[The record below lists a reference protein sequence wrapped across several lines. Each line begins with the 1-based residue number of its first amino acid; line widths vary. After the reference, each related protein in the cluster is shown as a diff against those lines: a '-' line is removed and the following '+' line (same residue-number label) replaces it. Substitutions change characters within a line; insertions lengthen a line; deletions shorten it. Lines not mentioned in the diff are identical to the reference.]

1 MNYARPL
8 ILLIFFLSGA
18 SGLIYE
24 IVWTRLLSLVFGV
37 SSFAISTVL
46 TVFMAGLGIGG
57 YIFGRLIDKR
67 GNPLKVYALLE
78 ILIGLYAILL
88 PNIFSLTEWLYV
100 KLHVLTGGSFL
111 LLSAERFLISSL
123 ILIFPTTM
131 MGGTLPV
138 ISRFLI
144 KSENKIGVDTGVIYS
159 LNTFGAVAGCIITG
173 FYLIEVI
180 GVTQSLYSAA
190 LLNLIAGGGA
200 YIISQKSEVRTKN
213 SRFKTPNSQLPTID
227 LNPSCLWFLRNGGTL
242 L

>member
-1 MNYARPL
+1 MKYARPL

-57 YIFGRLIDKR
+57 YIFGRIIDKR
-67 GNPLKVYALLE
+67 GNPLKVYAGLE
-78 ILIGLYAILL
+78 LLIGLYAILL
-88 PNIFSLTEWLYV
+88 PVLISFSEWLYIS
-100 KLHVLTGGSFL
+100 LQGLTGGSFL
-111 LLSAERFLISSL
+111 LLSAERFLISFF
-123 ILIFPTTM
+123 ILIFPTIM

-144 KSENKIGVDTGVIYS
+144 KSENRIGVDIGVIYS

-173 FYLIEVI
+173 FYLIEVV
-180 GVTQSLYSAA
+180 GVTQSLYLAA
-190 LLNLIAGGGA
+190 VLNLIAGGGA
-200 YIISQKSEVRTKN
+200 YIISYKSQVTSHKLQVKRET
-213 SRFKTPNSQLPTID
+213 
-227 LNPSCLWFLRNGGTL
+227 
-242 L
+242 

>member
-1 MNYARPL
+1 MKYARPL

-57 YIFGRLIDKR
+57 YTFGKLIDKR

-88 PNIFSLTEWLYV
+88 PNIFSLTEWLYI

-111 LLSAERFLISSL
+111 LLSAERFLISFF

-144 KSENKIGVDTGVIYS
+144 KSENRIGVDTGVIYS

-173 FYLIEVI
+173 FYLIEVV
-180 GVTQSLYSAA
+180 GVTQSLYLAA
-190 LLNLIAGGGA
+190 VLNLIAGGGA
-200 YIISQKSEVRTKN
+200 YIISQKPALSKVEGSEARSQKTELKTQDSNTKFQIPLT
-213 SRFKTPNSQLPTID
+213 SIL
-227 LNPSCLWFLRNGGTL
+227 
-242 L
+242 

>member
-1 MNYARPL
+1 MKYARPL

-57 YIFGRLIDKR
+57 YTFGKLIDKR

-88 PNIFSLTEWLYV
+88 PNIFSLTEWLYI

-111 LLSAERFLISSL
+111 LLSAERFLISFF

-144 KSENKIGVDTGVIYS
+144 KSENRIGVDTGVIYS

-180 GVTQSLYSAA
+180 GVTQSLYLAA
-190 LLNLIAGGGA
+190 VLNLIAGAGA
-200 YIISQKSEVRTKN
+200 YIISQKPALSKVEGSEACPEQSRRVRSQKPELKTKDSKIFN
-213 SRFKTPNSQLPTID
+213 
-227 LNPSCLWFLRNGGTL
+227 
-242 L
+242 